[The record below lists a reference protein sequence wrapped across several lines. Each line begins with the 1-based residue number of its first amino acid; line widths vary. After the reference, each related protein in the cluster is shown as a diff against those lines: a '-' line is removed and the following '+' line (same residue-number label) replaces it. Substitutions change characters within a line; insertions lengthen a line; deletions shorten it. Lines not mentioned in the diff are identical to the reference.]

1 MAEGRIEEA
10 LGAEV
15 VVTSLA
21 TNTEYKLNPQV
32 QFAGPATVQ
41 VKTADFV
48 DTNAIPETEDVL
60 TKTFSFAARQV
71 DDGILDKDRKQDL
84 LKLLGYQMCGMLNEE
99 LLEMLG
105 MGKFDTQ
112 SHLPKGVSL
121 EILRDIFSE
130 ISAMKDCHDELEGI
144 SSESQ
149 VDGEGSDGEQ
159 DSVGN
164 DAEEGEGRED
174 MDEAWGYQ
182 HRNRERD
189 GEDSMDE
196 DSDNQEAPEV
206 KVEFTM
212 NDDAWDAVEKAIMNK
227 ISVRRDSNL
236 KELKPP
242 DMDSAKIC
250 RYNTKA
256 HFRFMS
262 DEANASVDPLLD
274 SLVNCKLRLR
284 PANYSRDNPVRAR
297 MPFEIRTYNN
307 SGFDLDG
314 DIIAMCGDEYH
325 TEIRAAK
332 NFVGYQR
339 VPVPTNLETAMTLCA
354 LRDDNDSNKP
364 WDTNTTKRLF
374 KDGEGKKEWFSS
386 VMADSEN
393 NLVWAADARTGKI
406 HAFST
411 VGNKN
416 SGCMSA
422 AKLAFADPETKAQ
435 SKFVNPDFGLA
446 KCNNTIIG
454 SSATG
459 LLSAWNI
466 SSALEDSSKTID
478 PKTMIVDELKNFLC
492 GDVHYVGSSNVIVA
506 PLRFDFNESEHSTTI
521 RLYDINAEST
531 VGIFVGTLG
540 EVSVGKQY
548 CVESHN
554 SIFAMS
560 NNVGVVFDTRSYL
573 PVIALHHKKQS
584 GEQILGVPT
593 SSTPV
598 AFTYGKE
605 EDIKCWDLRSPGS
618 HVYTMATGNTI
629 VDNLLWHENTSSLL
643 ASTRSNHLVSYGRCI
658 SGYQYGHTIDSD
670 DEDEVHQDSYW
681 PWHCNCQYSPIMLQ
695 YPFENSRG
703 MHERIARPKSCAMY

>member
-15 VVTSLA
+15 VVTSLVA
-21 TNTEYKLNPQV
+21 KTEYKLNPQL
-32 QFAGPATVQ
+32 QFAGLTTVQ

-60 TKTFSFAARQV
+60 TKTCSFAAEQV
-71 DDGILDKDRKQDL
+71 DDGILDKGRKQDL
-84 LKLLGYQMCGMLNEE
+84 LKLLGYEMRGMLNEE

-144 SSESQ
+144 SSESEI
-149 VDGEGSDGEQ
+149 DGVESDGEQ
-159 DSVGN
+159 DSVGT
-164 DAEEGEGRED
+164 DAEEGEGQED
-174 MDEAWGYQ
+174 IDEGWDYQ
-182 HRNRERD
+182 NMNRERD
-189 GEDSMDE
+189 EENSMDE
-196 DSDNQEAPEV
+196 DSDNQDTPGV
-206 KVEFTM
+206 KVDFTM
-212 NDDAWDAVEKAIMNK
+212 NDDAWDAVEKAVMNK
-227 ISVRRDSNL
+227 TSVRRDSNL

-250 RYNTKA
+250 RYNPKA

-262 DEANASVDPLLD
+262 DEATASVDPLLD

-284 PANYSRDNPVRAR
+284 PTNYSRDNPVRAR
-297 MPFEIRTYNN
+297 MPFELRTYNN
-307 SGFDLDG
+307 FGFDLDG

-325 TEIRAAK
+325 TEIRAEK

-339 VPVPTNLETAMTLCA
+339 VPVPTNLETAMTLSA
-354 LRDDNDSNKP
+354 LRDHNDSNKP

-374 KDGEGKKEWFSS
+374 KDGKGKTEWFSS
-386 VMADSEN
+386 VMADSDN
-393 NLVWAADARTGKI
+393 NLVWAVDARKGKI

-411 VGNKN
+411 VGNKD
-416 SGCMSA
+416 SGRMSA
-422 AKLAFADPETKAQ
+422 AKLAFADPETNAQ

-454 SSATG
+454 SSATDR
-459 LLSAWNI
+459 LSAWNI

-492 GDVHYVGSSNVIVA
+492 GDVHYVGSPNVIVS

-521 RLYDINAEST
+521 R
-531 VGIFVGTLG
+531 F
-540 EVSVGKQY
+540 
-548 CVESHN
+548 
-554 SIFAMS
+554 
-560 NNVGVVFDTRSYL
+560 
-573 PVIALHHKKQS
+573 
-584 GEQILGVPT
+584 
-593 SSTPV
+593 STPV

-618 HVYTMATGNTI
+618 YVYTMATGNTI

-643 ASTRSNHLVSYGRCI
+643 ASTRSSHLISYGRYS
-658 SGYQYGHTIDSD
+658 SGYMYGHTIDSD

-681 PWHCNCQYSPIMLQ
+681 PERAIHRPSFYGSPWHCNCQYSPIMLQ
-695 YPFENSRG
+695 YPFENGRG